1 MLESK
6 ETMQVTS
13 LLTNMLLYYI
23 LSPSPLISENKKADR
38 KLNKRLELQSNF
50 VLFIVFLA
58 SYSLTYA

>member
-1 MLESK
+1 
-6 ETMQVTS
+6 MQVTS
-13 LLTNMLLYYI
+13 LLILLYYI